1 MAKRNSVIENPNF
14 QSVIS
19 EAKVMNQRDLH
30 TVALIH
36 GGAVCPVPGIRLIH
50 LVAFRIVEH
59 NSGAQIIASELHDD
73 GRGLNHRCVSKYHGK
88 GQPFRVRQ
96 HSELELAV
104 RARNL
109 DLLQVH
115 TLRPAALGRLRLCL
129 GSRRRKTWLRQA
141 TECSEDHE
149 HVGQKEMSFSHS
161 FSSGLYCLPLIAPR
175 PLHTPS
181 RGFSLRTKMLS
192 CVGSASHSSA
202 MVVTG

>member
-59 NSGAQIIASELHDD
+59 NSGGQIIAIELHDD
-73 GRGLNHRCVSKYHGK
+73 GRGLNHRGVYKCHGK
-88 GQPFRVRQ
+88 GETFRIRQ
-96 HSELELAV
+96 DGEFERAV

-109 DLLQVH
+109 DLLHVN
-115 TLRPAALGRLRLCL
+115 TLRPAALGRL
-129 GSRRRKTWLRQA
+129 
-141 TECSEDHE
+141 
-149 HVGQKEMSFSHS
+149 
-161 FSSGLYCLPLIAPR
+161 
-175 PLHTPS
+175 
-181 RGFSLRTKMLS
+181 
-192 CVGSASHSSA
+192 
-202 MVVTG
+202 